1 MSDSVAIKS
10 RPAPPSS
17 LVGYVDRCDA
27 EFVSGWIVDLAN
39 VHAHQTVTVMVDGV
53 PVCSGVANEYRE
65 DLAKNPGFA
74 GTSHA
79 YNIRIAGLVT
89 DGKKHDVTVV
99 DASSNYE
106 LQGGAQTIL
115 FPKSENLPPKHLDVA
130 LVGEEGW
137 LFLCHDSNGCIEQY
151 TGALRLNGKMLEDYA
166 SLYQKRQAYL
176 RDRNIHYMLAIAPG
190 KEYIYSEYLPKDVTA
205 SSLPAVRDQFIAAV
219 NPVLDTPVVDLRSV
233 LLAHKSRGQLC
244 YMNDSHWNYLGA
256 MIASAD
262 IMQRVRSRFPEVPEF
277 DESKFQLVWGAE
289 GTGDL
294 SLKVRLDYVEGT
306 YVESGRQST
315 TTQPHSA
322 IGVRYEIT
330 AHEVVEHAYKGLS
343 ATRPT
348 RLYRKAEAANLPR
361 AIILRDSYAD
371 WMIPFLSEH
380 FAESLFIW
388 TRNLDE
394 KVIDSFQPDLV
405 IEEVV
410 DRFLITNRAAASV
423 AAAAPIL
430 PKSDSSAGKVNAK
443 AKNAHLYGIS
453 SYVPD
458 GAFLNADE
466 LSQQSGANTGNF
478 VFCHAISRILEVGP
492 QSNPWGADLSH
503 LSPQT
508 DRLVVPLANWLGP
521 HVDLGKLAETFR
533 AVPVPIVGVGLGAQ
547 APISGIDIEAIPEG
561 SWEWLRV
568 VSAKSA
574 SERPNI
580 SLRGQATYDAIAK
593 KGLAEKCVVTGCPS
607 NFINP
612 SLQLGKDIQQK
623 WKTRGIHR
631 VAVTAGTPS
640 NRLPLLEQSLV
651 SLVEQTQGIY
661 VCQAPLDMLRL
672 FKGEFDKLTKE
683 SLAAHKA
690 YLLPALTDDEFKSWF
705 RKWSYAYT
713 SVPEWLTQMD
723 QFDVVVGTRIHG
735 VMAGIQGGVPSICI
749 CIDSRTLELC
759 QTMMIPHA
767 DVRDYK
773 DGITV
778 DQIASILEKWDAQ
791 AYDENRR
798 MLAKR
803 FNTFFLDNDL
813 QVKGAPQRLL
823 KAAGILA

>member
-1 MSDSVAIKS
+1 M
-10 RPAPPSS
+10 APPSS
-17 LVGYVDRCDA
+17 LVGHVDRCDSRSI
-27 EFVSGWIVDLAN
+27 SGWIVNLAN
-39 VHAHQTVTVMVDGV
+39 VHEYQTVSVLVDGV
-53 PVCSGVANEYRE
+53 EVCSAVANEYRE

-74 GTSHA
+74 GTAHA
-79 YNIRIAGLVT
+79 YTISLSGLVA
-89 DGKKHDVTVV
+89 DGKEHEVSVV
-99 DASSNYE
+99 DAKTKFV
-106 LQGGAQTIL
+106 LKGAPKTVL
-115 FPKSENLPPKHLDVA
+115 FPKGDAKPPKHLDVA

-151 TGALRLNGKMLEDYA
+151 VGALQLTEQMLNDYTT
-166 SLYQKRQAYL
+166 LYQKRQAYL
-176 RDRNIHYMLAIAPG
+176 RSRNIAYMLAIAPG
-190 KEYIYSEYLPKDVTA
+190 KEYVYSEYLPKGVKP
-205 SSLPAVRDQFIAAV
+205 SSQPTVRDRFTTAV
-219 NPVLDTPVVDLRSV
+219 SPVIDNPVIDLCAV
-233 LLAHKSRGQLC
+233 LRANKDRGQLC
-244 YMNDSHWNYLGA
+244 YKNDSHWNYLGA
-256 MIASAD
+256 MVASAE
-262 IMQRVRSRFPEVPEF
+262 IIRRVHLQFPQVPEF
-277 DESKFQLVWGAE
+277 DESKFRLILGPE
-289 GTGDL
+289 GVGDL
-294 SLKVRLDYVEGT
+294 SLKERLDYVDGS
-306 YVESGRQST
+306 YVDATARPATEKPRA
-315 TTQPHSA
+315 A
-322 IGVRYEIT
+322 IGIDYQIT
-330 AHEVVEHAYKGLS
+330 AHEVAEHPYQKLS

-348 RLYRKAEAANLPR
+348 RLYKKAEAKDLPR
-361 AIILRDSYAD
+361 AIVIRDSYAD

-388 TRNLDE
+388 SRNLDE
-394 KVIDSFQPDLV
+394 KVVESFKPDLV

-410 DRFLITNRAAASV
+410 DRFLITNRAAASTRQ
-423 AAAAPIL
+423 APGA
-430 PKSDSSAGKVNAK
+430 SGQSTTRAGAK
-443 AKNAHLYGIS
+443 AMNAHLYGIS

-458 GAFLNADE
+458 AAFLDANE

-503 LSPQT
+503 LKPES

-533 AVPVPIVGVGLGAQ
+533 TVPIPMVGVGLGAQ
-547 APISGIDIEAIPEG
+547 APISGIDIDAIPEG

-574 SERPNI
+574 SDRPNI

-612 SLQLGKDIQQK
+612 SVQLGKDIRQK
-623 WKTRGIHR
+623 WQARGLHR

-640 NRLPLLEQSLV
+640 NRLPALEQSLV
-651 SLVEQTQGIY
+651 SLVEKTQGIY

-672 FKGEFDKLTKE
+672 FKGEFDKLTKD

-690 YLLPALTDDEFKSWF
+690 YLLPTLDDDEFKNWF

-723 QFDVVVGTRIHG
+723 QYDVVVGTRIHG

-759 QTMMIPHA
+759 QTMKIPHA
-767 DVRDYK
+767 DARDFK
-773 DGITV
+773 DGITL
-778 DQIASILEKWDAQ
+778 DQIATILENWDAQ
-791 AYDENRR
+791 AYDDNRR

-803 FNTFFLDNDL
+803 FHGFFLDNDL
-813 QVKGAPQRLL
+813 QIKGAPRRILQ
-823 KAAGILA
+823 AAGTLT